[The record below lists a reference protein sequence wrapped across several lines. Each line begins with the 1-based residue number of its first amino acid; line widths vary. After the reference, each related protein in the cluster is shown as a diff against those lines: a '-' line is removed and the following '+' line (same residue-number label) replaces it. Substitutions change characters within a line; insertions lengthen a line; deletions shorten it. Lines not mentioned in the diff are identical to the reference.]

1 MKLLRKTKKP
11 RIADALASLVS
22 RPGPLR
28 GLRVSR
34 RFRAPA
40 LAGGGASGRAVPRPG
55 GAAPASEVV
64 PPHRIDEVAVP
75 YPEAERAAGREGEVV
90 LRLTLDEH
98 GAVTDSEVVRSAGEA
113 FDEAIRTASLSFRF
127 EPARINGEAVACQI
141 ELVHTFRLDLPPQAP
156 PETPPTEATAPELAS
171 DATAQAPDAGT
182 PAPDDGK
189 GLETTVSG
197 RSETERMRQSA
208 EAVKVISTRR
218 AKARSAD
225 LGQVLAS
232 QEGVEVR
239 RAGGLG
245 STALF
250 SLNGLT
256 DDQVRFFLDGVPLDL
271 AGYPFGIANVP
282 VNLVDSVQLYRGV
295 VPVRYGADALG
306 GAVNLT
312 SAPLEEGLHGA
323 ASLQGGAFGT
333 FRLTLGGSYKPA
345 ADGFFARAH
354 FFADTTDNDYS
365 VDTEVA
371 DERGSLVPVTVRR
384 FHDGYQALGG
394 GLEAGYSG
402 LAWADRLVLR
412 AFGSTHDKEL
422 QHNLVMQGTPYGE
435 ARHGA
440 TALGTQLLYEK
451 ALSPDL
457 RLDVLAGYGWQA
469 TDFVD
474 VSEWVY
480 DWYGNRVNARQ
491 RPGEIGGDATD
502 QTLWQQSVYGRA
514 NVGWS
519 VAKAQTLRLAVAP
532 TLTLRTGEER
542 RPASPSDPDRLAAE
556 RSILSFVTGLEYEV
570 DLLDEALEVIVFGKD
585 YVYAGRAQEPAET
598 GGWRSKDR
606 DLHRLG
612 GGAALRLRLGEPAY
626 LKASY
631 ERATRLPRADE
642 VFGNGVLI
650 LENLDLEPEQSHNV
664 NLGVATVPMRTAR
677 GTFRGELNGFL
688 RLADNLIL
696 LAGRDRDW
704 SYQNVY
710 GARVLGVEGAV
721 GWSSP
726 GGLVSLDANATFQD
740 SRNTSD
746 QGTFGAF
753 EGRRLPNRP
762 WLFANA
768 TARVS
773 LRRLAFGEDE
783 LSPFWSARYVHGFFR
798 NWEGLGTVGSKD
810 DIDAQFVQA
819 AGVGYRVRQGGV
831 TLGLTAELENL
842 ADAKVFDF
850 FGVERPGRA
859 GWLKGTLE
867 Y

>member
-1 MKLLRKTKKP
+1 MPFPQAAPPTE
-11 RIADALASLVS
+11 A
-22 RPGPLR
+22 
-28 GLRVSR
+28 
-34 RFRAPA
+34 APA
-40 LAGGGASGRAVPRPG
+40 TD
-55 GAAPASEVV
+55 AAPASGVV
-64 PPHRIDEVAVP
+64 PPHRIDEVVVP

-90 LRLTLDEH
+90 LRLTIDEH
-98 GAVTDSEVVRSAGEA
+98 GVVTESEVVRSAGAA
-113 FDEAIRTASLSFRF
+113 FDEALRTASLTFRF
-127 EPARINGEAVACQI
+127 EPARVDGEAVACQI
-141 ELVHTFRLDLPPQAP
+141 ELLHTFKLDPQPQPLPEPTP
-156 PETPPTEATAPELAS
+156 TETPEPTAPTEP
-171 DATAQAPDAGT
+171 
-182 PAPDDGK
+182 PADK
-189 GLETTVSG
+189 GLQTTVSG
-197 RSETERMRQSA
+197 RSEAERMRQSA

-256 DDQVRFFLDGVPLDL
+256 DDQIRFFLDGVPLDL
-271 AGYPFGIANVP
+271 AGYPFGVANVP

-312 SAPLEEGLHGA
+312 SAPMEEGLHGA

-333 FRLTLGGSYKPA
+333 YRLTLGGSYKPA
-345 ADGFFARAH
+345 PDGFFARAH

-371 DERGSLVPVTVRR
+371 NEVGSLVPVTVRR

-394 GLEAGYSG
+394 GFEAGASG
-402 LAWADRLVLR
+402 LAWADRLTLR

-435 ARHGA
+435 ARYGA

-451 ALSPDL
+451 ALSPAV

-469 TDFVD
+469 TELVD

-502 QTLWQQSVYGRA
+502 QTLWQQAVYGRA
-514 NVGWS
+514 NVGWD
-519 VAKAQTLRLAVAP
+519 VAKAQTLRLAFAP

-542 RPASPSDPDRLAAE
+542 RPASPSDPDRLAAD
-556 RSILSFVTGLEYEV
+556 RSLLSLVTGVEYEV
-570 DLLDEALEVIVFGKD
+570 DLLDEVLEVIVFGKD
-585 YVYAGRAQEPAET
+585 YVYAARAQEPAES
-598 GGWRSKDR
+598 GGWRRKDR

-650 LENLDLEPEQSHNV
+650 LENLDLEPEHSHNFNV
-664 NLGVATVPMRTAR
+664 GVATVPLRTGL
-677 GTFRGELNGFL
+677 GTLRGELNGFA

-710 GARVLGVEGAV
+710 AARVLGVEGAA

-740 SRNTSD
+740 ARNAST

-753 EGRRLPNRP
+753 EGQRLPNRP

-773 LRRLAFGEDE
+773 LRQLAFGEDE
-783 LSPFWSARYVHGFFR
+783 LSPFWSTRYVHGFFR
-798 NWEGLGTVGSKD
+798 NWEGLGAVDSKEA
-810 DIDAQFVQA
+810 IDAQFVQA
-819 AGVGYRVRQGGV
+819 AGVGYRVRRGGW

-842 ADAKVFDF
+842 TDARVFDF

>member
-1 MKLLRKTKKP
+1 MFPPLTSL
-11 RIADALASLVS
+11 ALFLSVASTP
-22 RPGPLR
+22 PGEP
-28 GLRVSR
+28 
-34 RFRAPA
+34 PA
-40 LAGGGASGRAVPRPG
+40 TPEPAATQE
-55 GAAPASEVV
+55 AAPASGLV
-64 PPHRIDEVAVP
+64 PPRRIDTVAVP

-98 GAVTDSEVVRSAGEA
+98 GVVTESEVVRSAGEA
-113 FDEAIRTASLSFRF
+113 FDEAIRTASRSFRF
-127 EPARINGEAVACQI
+127 EPARVDGEAVACQI
-141 ELVHTFRLDLPPQAP
+141 ELVHSFRLDAAAPPPQEPSP
-156 PETPPTEATAPELAS
+156 PEATAKA
-171 DATAQAPDAGT
+171 
-182 PAPDDGK
+182 PAPTPEAPAPADGK
-189 GLETTVSG
+189 GRETTVSG
-197 RSETERMRQSA
+197 RSEAERLRQSA

-271 AGYPFGIANVP
+271 AGYPFGVANVP

-312 SAPLEEGLHGA
+312 SAPLEAGLHGA

-354 FFADTTDNDYS
+354 FFADTTDNDYP

-371 DERGSLVPVTVRR
+371 DDRGTIIPVTVRR

-394 GLEAGYSG
+394 GVEAGATG
-402 LAWADRLVLR
+402 LAWADCFTLR

-422 QHNLVMQGTPYGE
+422 QHNLVMEGPPFGE
-435 ARHGA
+435 ARYGA
-440 TALGTQLLYEK
+440 TALGAQLLYEK
-451 ALSPDL
+451 ALPGAV
-457 RLDVLAGYGWQA
+457 RLDVLAGYGWQ
-469 TDFVD
+469 TTELVD

-480 DWYGNRVNARQ
+480 DWYGNRVNVREE
-491 RPGEIGGDATD
+491 PGELGDGATD

-519 VAKAQTLRLAVAP
+519 LAKAQTLRLSVAP

-542 RPASPSDPDRLAAE
+542 RPATPSDPDRLAAE
-556 RSILSFVTGLEYEV
+556 RSILSLVTGLEYEV
-570 DLLDEALEVIVFGKD
+570 DLFDEALEVIAFAKD
-585 YVYAGRAQEPAET
+585 YVYAGRAQEVTET

-606 DLHRLG
+606 DLHRFG
-612 GGAALRLRLGEPAY
+612 GGAALRLRLGEPVY

-650 LENLDLEPEQSHNV
+650 LENLDLAPEHSHNLNV
-664 NLGVATVPMRTAR
+664 GVATVPLRT
-677 GTFRGELNGFL
+677 GLGSFRGELNGFA

-696 LAGRDRDW
+696 LTGRDRNW
-704 SYQNVY
+704 SYQNVH
-710 GARVLGVEGAV
+710 GARVLGVEGAA

-726 GGLVSLDANATFQD
+726 GGLVSLDANATVQD
-740 SRNTSD
+740 ARNTSAE
-746 QGTFGAF
+746 GTFGAF

-762 WLFANA
+762 WLLANA

-773 LRRLAFGEDE
+773 LRQLAFGEDE
-783 LSPFWSARYVHGFFR
+783 LSPFWSTRYVHGFFR
-798 NWEGLGTVGSKD
+798 YWEGLGVVSSKD
-810 DIDAQFVQA
+810 TIDAQLVQA
-819 AGVGYRVRQGGV
+819 AGVGYRVRRGGV

-842 ADAKVFDF
+842 TDAKVFDF

>member
-1 MKLLRKTKKP
+1 MFSPLTSFALL
-11 RIADALASLVS
+11 LSVASVS
-22 RPGPLR
+22 PGASEPPP
-28 GLRVSR
+28 SPE
-34 RFRAPA
+34 PA
-40 LAGGGASGRAVPRPG
+40 LLPHAASEPALPSEAASAPEGTPASGL
-55 GAAPASEVV
+55 V
-64 PPHRIDEVAVP
+64 PPRRIDDGVVP

-98 GAVTDSEVVRSAGEA
+98 GVVTESEVVRSAGAA

-127 EPARINGEAVACQI
+127 EPARVDGEAVACQI
-141 ELVHTFRLDLPPQAP
+141 ELVHTFTLDAPAAAPQEPPPA
-156 PETPPTEATAPELAS
+156 TEPATGE
-171 DATAQAPDAGT
+171 
-182 PAPDDGK
+182 PAPTVEAPAPADTGK

-197 RSETERMRQSA
+197 RSEAERLRQSA

-239 RAGGLG
+239 RTGGLG

-271 AGYPFGIANVP
+271 SGYPFGVANVP

-323 ASLQGGAFGT
+323 ASLQGGAFNT
-333 FRLTLGGSYKPA
+333 YRLTLGGSYRPA
-345 ADGFFARAH
+345 PDGFFARAH
-354 FFADTTDNDYS
+354 FFADTTDNDYP
-365 VDTEVA
+365 VDVEDV
-371 DERGSLVPVTVRR
+371 DERGTPVPVTLRR
-384 FHDGYQALGG
+384 FHDGYRALGG
-394 GLEAGYSG
+394 GVEAGASK
-402 LAWADRLVLR
+402 LAWADRITLR
-412 AFGSTHDKEL
+412 AFGSSHDKEL
-422 QHNLVMQGTPYGE
+422 QHNLVMEGAPYGE
-435 ARHGA
+435 ARYGA
-440 TALGTQLLYEK
+440 TSLGAQVLYEK
-451 ALSPDL
+451 ELSQDV
-457 RLDVLAGYGWQA
+457 RLDVLAGYGWQS
-469 TDFVD
+469 TELVD

-480 DWYGNRVNARQ
+480 NWHGERVFRGGA
-491 RPGEIGGDATD
+491 GEIGDDATD
-502 QTLWQQSVYGRA
+502 QTLWQQAVYGRA
-514 NVGWS
+514 NVSWS
-519 VAKAQTLRLAVAP
+519 VAKAQTLRLALAP
-532 TLTLRTGEER
+532 TLTLRTGEDR
-542 RPASPSDPDRLAAE
+542 RPASPSDPDPLAPE
-556 RSILSFVTGLEYEV
+556 RSLLTLVTGLEYEV
-570 DLLDEALEVIVFGKD
+570 DLLDDALEVIVFAKD
-585 YVYAGRAQEPAET
+585 YVYAGRAQAPLET
-598 GGWRSKDR
+598 GGWLRKDR
-606 DLHRLG
+606 DLHRVG
-612 GGAALRLRLGEPAY
+612 GGAALRLRLSEPVY

-650 LENLDLEPEQSHNV
+650 LENLDLEPEYSHNL
-664 NLGVATVPMRTAR
+664 NLGVATVPLRTGL
-677 GTFRGELNGFL
+677 GTFRGELNGFA

-710 GARVLGVEGAV
+710 AARILGVEGAA
-721 GWSSP
+721 GWNSR

-740 SRNTSD
+740 GRNTSA

-762 WLFANA
+762 WFFLNA

-773 LRRLAFGEDE
+773 LRRLAFGDDE
-783 LSPFWSARYVHGFFR
+783 LSPFWTTRYVHGFFR
-798 NWEGLGTVGSKD
+798 NWEGLGTVASKD
-810 DIDAQFVQA
+810 TIDAQLVQA
-819 AGVGYRVRQGGV
+819 AGVGYRVTRGGV

-842 ADAKVFDF
+842 TDARVFDF

-859 GWLKGTLE
+859 GWLKGTVE

>member
-1 MKLLRKTKKP
+1 MFSPLTSLALL
-11 RIADALASLVS
+11 LSVASV
-22 RPGPLR
+22 PQGP
-28 GLRVSR
+28 SE
-34 RFRAPA
+34 P
-40 LAGGGASGRAVPRPG
+40 P
-55 GAAPASEVV
+55 PASEAALPGEAPAAADAATPTEPV
-64 PPHRIDEVAVP
+64 PAQEATPTSGVIPPQRIDDVAVP
-75 YPEAERAAGREGEVV
+75 YPEAERTAGREGEVV
-90 LRLTLDEH
+90 LRLTIDEH
-98 GAVTDSEVVRSAGEA
+98 GAVTESEVVRSAGPA
-113 FDEAIRTASLSFRF
+113 FDEAIRTASLAFRF
-127 EPARINGEAVACQI
+127 EPARVDGEVVACQI
-141 ELVHTFRLDLPPQAP
+141 ELVHTFRLDAP
-156 PETPPTEATAPELAS
+156 PDAPQQPPPAEATAEAPVPGTGA
-171 DATAQAPDAGT
+171 ATETQP
-182 PAPDDGK
+182 PADSK

-197 RSETERMRQSA
+197 RTEAERMRQSA

-218 AKARSAD
+218 AKARAGD

-239 RAGGLG
+239 RTGGLG

-256 DDQVRFFLDGVPLDL
+256 DDQIRFFLDGVPLDL
-271 AGYPFGIANVP
+271 AGYPFGVANVP

-312 SAPLEEGLHGA
+312 SAPLEDGLHGA

-333 FRLTLGGSYKPA
+333 FRLTLGGSYKPGS
-345 ADGFFARAH
+345 DGFFARAH

-365 VDTEVA
+365 VDTEAA
-371 DERGSLVPVTVRR
+371 DAHGSVVPVTVRR

-402 LAWADRLVLR
+402 LAWADRITLR

-422 QHNLVMQGTPYGE
+422 QHNLVMSGAPYGE
-435 ARHGA
+435 ARYGA
-440 TALGTQLLYEK
+440 SALGAQLLYEK
-451 ALSPDL
+451 ALAP
-457 RLDVLAGYGWQA
+457 RVHMDVLAGYGWQQ
-469 TDFVD
+469 TEFVD

-480 DWYGNRVNARQ
+480 DWFGNQVYLGGA
-491 RPGEIGGDATD
+491 GEITDNSPAD
-502 QTLWQQSVYGRA
+502 QTVWQQAVYGRA
-514 NVGWS
+514 NVAWD
-519 VAKAQTLRLAVAP
+519 VAKTQQLRLAVAP
-532 TLTLRTGEER
+532 TLTMRTGEER
-542 RPASPSDPDRLAAE
+542 RRVSPDDPDPLSAD

-598 GGWRSKDR
+598 GGWRNKDR
-606 DLHRLG
+606 ELHRLG
-612 GGAALRLRLGEPAY
+612 GGAALRFRLSEPVY

-650 LENLDLEPEQSHNV
+650 NENLDLEPEQSHNLNV
-664 NLGVATVPMRTAR
+664 GVATVPLRTRLGA
-677 GTFRGELNGFL
+677 FRGELNGFA

-710 GARVLGVEGAV
+710 AARVLGVEGAA

-726 GGLVSLDANATFQD
+726 GGLFSFDANATFQD
-740 SRNTSD
+740 LRNDSD

-753 EGRRLPNRP
+753 EGQRLPNRP
-762 WLFANA
+762 WFFANA
-768 TARVS
+768 TARMS
-773 LRRLAFGEDE
+773 LRALATAEDE
-783 LSPFWSARYVHGFFR
+783 LSPFWSTRYVHGFFR
-798 NWEGLGTVGSKD
+798 NWGGLGAVDSKEA
-810 DIDAQFVQA
+810 IDAQLVQA
-819 AGVGYRVRQGGV
+819 AGVGYRVRRGGLTV
-831 TLGLTAELENL
+831 GLTAELENVT
-842 ADAKVFDF
+842 DARVFDF

>member
-1 MKLLRKTKKP
+1 MSSS
-11 RIADALASLVS
+11 LASLVLLLS
-22 RPGPLR
+22 VASTPPGP
-28 GLRVSR
+28 S
-34 RFRAPA
+34 
-40 LAGGGASGRAVPRPG
+40 ASL
-55 GAAPASEVV
+55 PASEVTTPEELSPAPGAAPPAQQAPAAEAPPTSGLV
-64 PPHRIDEVAVP
+64 PPRRIDDVAVP

-98 GAVTDSEVVRSAGEA
+98 GAVTESEVVRSAGPA

-127 EPARINGEAVACQI
+127 EPARVDGEAVACQI
-141 ELVHTFRLDLPPQAP
+141 ELVHTFQLDATSSAP
-156 PETPPTEATAPELAS
+156 PEEQPPTEPTAE
-171 DATAQAPDAGT
+171 APTPSPDET
-182 PAPDDGK
+182 PAPADSK

-197 RSETERMRQSA
+197 RTEAERMRQSA

-239 RAGGLG
+239 RSGGLG

-256 DDQVRFFLDGVPLDL
+256 DDQIRFFLDGVPLDL
-271 AGYPFGIANVP
+271 AGYPFGVANVP

-312 SAPLEEGLHGA
+312 SAPLEEGVHGA

-333 FRLTLGGSYKPA
+333 FRLTLGGSYRPA
-345 ADGFFARAH
+345 EDGFFARAH

-402 LAWADRLVLR
+402 LAWADRITLR
-412 AFGSTHDKEL
+412 AFGSTHDKQL

-435 ARHGA
+435 ARYGA
-440 TALGTQLLYEK
+440 TALGAQLVHEK
-451 ALSPDL
+451 ALSEKV

-469 TDFVD
+469 TELLD

-480 DWYGNRVNARQ
+480 DWYGNRVYAREQ
-491 RPGEIGGDATD
+491 PGEIGGDPTD
-502 QTLWQQSVYGRA
+502 QTVWQQAVYGRA
-514 NVGWS
+514 NLGWD
-519 VAKAQTLRLAVAP
+519 VADTQHLRLAVAP

-542 RPASPSDPDRLAAE
+542 RPVSPDDPDRLAAD
-556 RSILSFVTGLEYEV
+556 RSLFSFVTGLEYEV
-570 DLLDEALEVIVFGKD
+570 DLFDEALEVIVFGKD
-585 YVYAGRAQEPAET
+585 YVYAGRAQEPAES
-598 GGWRSKDR
+598 GGWRSKNR

-612 GGAALRLRLGEPAY
+612 GGAALRLRLSAPVY

-650 LENLDLEPEQSHNV
+650 QENLDLEPERSHNL
-664 NLGVATVPMRTAR
+664 NAGVATVPLRTRLGAW
-677 GTFRGELNGFL
+677 RGELNGFA

-710 GARVLGVEGAV
+710 AARVLGVEGAV

-726 GGLVSLDANATFQD
+726 TGLFSVDANATFQD
-740 SRNTSD
+740 LRNDSD
-746 QGTFGAF
+746 QGTFGTF
-753 EGRRLPNRP
+753 EGQRLPNRP
-762 WLFANA
+762 WFFANA
-768 TARVS
+768 TARMS
-773 LRRLAFGEDE
+773 LLGLVTPEDE
-783 LSPFWSARYVHGFFR
+783 LSPFVSTRYVHGFFR
-798 NWEGLGTVGSKD
+798 NWEGLGAVDSKEA
-810 DIDAQFVQA
+810 IDAQFVQA
-819 AGVGYRVRQGGV
+819 AGVGYRVRRGGFTV
-831 TLGLTAELENL
+831 GITAELENVT
-842 ADAKVFDF
+842 DAKVFDF